1 MPLKGQET
9 KEIVKNRNLNFY
21 IDGNE
26 RRDPGSPLG
35 FMDVPS
41 FSNPQENYRILLDVK
56 KRYILHPID
65 AKKAGFKPKKVIR
78 KAMVENYCSS
88 LLMTLVNSVVIPFL
102 IALITKVEEI
112 STRVAQEKSIM
123 SKNLFFLTMCCVIL
137 PLLSLTTI
145 RAFINNI
152 MAKDQFINTLE
163 NIAHSLVTQSL
174 YFINYAIQTIS
185 FSNFLSFLTLYYLLP
200 DILKLLMQWVFSKL
214 YSPYDSS
221 EFQVGYNSALV
232 ITNFTYCLFFAISSP
247 IINIF
252 AVLLFYTK
260 YYIDLYNLTHSYAF
274 RTKSPLEYGNSLI
287 GATILSSLLFIIG
300 MACYFAL
307 NISILSGSI
316 FLGIGIL
323 FIVLGYNVIVCDRC
337 NIIKKLMGQNIQ
349 DATERTSEMRL
360 SVVQMDEE
368 YMKQLVYLYQTT
380 YEKFKEIRTNDILE

>member
-1 MPLKGQET
+1 
-9 KEIVKNRNLNFY
+9 
-21 IDGNE
+21 
-26 RRDPGSPLG
+26 
-35 FMDVPS
+35 
-41 FSNPQENYRILLDVK
+41 
-56 KRYILHPID
+56 
-65 AKKAGFKPKKVIR
+65 
-78 KAMVENYCSS
+78 
-88 LLMTLVNSVVIPFL
+88 
-102 IALITKVEEI
+102 
-112 STRVAQEKSIM
+112 
-123 SKNLFFLTMCCVIL
+123 
-137 PLLSLTTI
+137 
-145 RAFINNI
+145 